1 MGDSGFPDFKGQKS
15 CGSLREEVARGQQV
29 RSNAAWSSNR
39 GKGVA
44 GHSDSRE
51 DEREA
56 HLHRESRACTS
67 SFADYQMSS
76 KHISKGV
83 ILYNFKSSK
92 GLANC
97 CLMLTNLAVTSILV
111 VKRVKDN

>member
-1 MGDSGFPDFKGQKS
+1 MKAPVSFGVIFSTLEIPMNWFLCFLRKG
-15 CGSLREEVARGQQV
+15 RGMV
-29 RSNAAWSSNR
+29 
-39 GKGVA
+39 

-51 DEREA
+51 GEREA